1 MLKNVPS
8 VISPAMLKALS
19 EMGHGDTLVLA
30 DSNFPSESVGK
41 NCQVIRC
48 DGFPIPQLLDAI
60 LTMLPLDTYVEKPVS
75 FMQVM
80 PGDPV
85 ETPIWAE
92 YEAIIQKHNAGK
104 TDLVGQVERFA
115 FYEKAAAAYLII
127 ATGETALYGNIILQ
141 KGTL

>member
-1 MLKNVPS
+1 MLLNIPA

-30 DSNFPSESVGK
+30 DGNFPSESVGK
-41 NCQVIRC
+41 NAIVLRC
-48 DGFPIPQLLDAI
+48 DGFAIPELLDAI
-60 LTMLPLDTYVEKPVS
+60 LQLVPLDRYVEKPVS
-75 FMQVM
+75 FMEVM

-85 ETPIWAE
+85 ETPVWEVYQDILT
-92 YEAIIQKHNAGK
+92 KHCPERPN
-104 TDLVGQVERFA
+104 LVGHVERFA

-141 KGTL
+141 KGTI